1 MADQD
6 QRLIEQICDNFGL
19 PLSKVVPPTQPDT
32 NWASLQPS
40 NEPITDAQISNL
52 SLPQGRQDTSLLDNG
67 NQFTDFPT
75 SETWEASPSDWS
87 WQILNEFSGF
97 STANNAI
104 YNDVFAVNQASD
116 TSQQS
121 NNLPNEQPESS
132 SQSEDEAEADIVPRL
147 AARLGSLRVGADG
160 RLRYYGTASNHHFL
174 GGSSFRPSGFD
185 GQEMQKMA
193 ALALKNANL
202 DQEISPSLQDH
213 FIQLFFTCHN
223 PHHSAVDKA
232 MFTDMFAQD
241 PDGQTEYCSQALIAA
256 M

>member
-6 QRLIEQICDNFGL
+6 QRLVEQICDNVGL

-32 NWASLQPS
+32 NWPSLQPA
-40 NEPITDAQISNL
+40 NEPIPDAQILNL
-52 SLPQGRQDTSLLDNG
+52 SSLQGQQNMSLFDNG
-67 NQFTDFPT
+67 NHFTDFPT
-75 SETWEASPSDWS
+75 SENWEASPSDWS

-97 STANNAI
+97 STVNNAI
-104 YNDVFAVNQASD
+104 YNDTFAVNQASG

-121 NNLPNEQPESS
+121 NSVPSEHPESS
-132 SQSEDEAEADIVPRL
+132 SPSEDETEADIVPRL

-174 GGSSFRPSGFD
+174 GSSSFRPSGLD
-185 GQEMQKMA
+185 VQEMQKMA

-213 FIQLFFTCHN
+213 FIELFFTFHN
-223 PHHSAVDKA
+223 SYHSAVDKA